1 MTKCT
6 DELTLLMAI
15 FSDGNYLT
23 HRRDASDLAHLYDDF
38 WPPAFAG
45 MVNNGLSA
53 RLPRR
58 PVRKRAISAAGQLR
72 LAPPPTGA
80 HKQRGREPHD
90 AQSHDLLPIH
100 DPNITAFRG
109 AAKWDLNRA

>member
-23 HRRDASDLAHLYDDF
+23 PRRDASDLAHLYDDF
-38 WPPAFAG
+38 WPRAFAG
-45 MVNNGLSA
+45 VINDGWSG

-58 PVRKRAISAAGQLR
+58 PVRESAIRAAGQFR
-72 LAPPPTGA
+72 RAPPPTGA
-80 HKQRGREPHD
+80 HKQRGRGCHD
-90 AQSHDLLPIH
+90 AQRHDLLPIH
-100 DPNITAFRG
+100 APNITAFSG
-109 AAKWDLNRA
+109 DAKWDLNRT